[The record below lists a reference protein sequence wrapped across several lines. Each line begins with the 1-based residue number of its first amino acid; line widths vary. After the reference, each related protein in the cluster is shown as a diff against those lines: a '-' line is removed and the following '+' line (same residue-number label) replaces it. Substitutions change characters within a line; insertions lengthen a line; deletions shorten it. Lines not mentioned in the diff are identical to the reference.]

1 MSALNP
7 APNQVVDLLT
17 KEELQAALPA
27 KMKKSVGQNIIDAV
41 NANISNPDE
50 YEHFR
55 DNLLSFGSVM
65 AEGKFKIETYLS
77 AVKYVS
83 HKLAGRNNGEAY
95 ALTFPDKMQRY
106 AANGTTAKDISSY
119 CTAWHK
125 SKLVTLLMA
134 QSLTPAW
141 IINQDAFQTAI
152 NVQFELATC
161 AKSEKVRSDAANS
174 LLTHLKQPEAA
185 KVEIDIGTKDGK
197 STIELLREATLR
209 LVEKQRLE
217 IEGGG
222 ASALDIAEQPLTL
235 EHEEVEEV

>member
-7 APNQVVDLLT
+7 VPNQVIDLLT
-17 KEELQAALPA
+17 KEEFQAALPD
-27 KMKKSVGQNIIDAV
+27 KVKKSVGQDIIDAV

-50 YEHFR
+50 YEHYR

-65 AEGKFKIETYLS
+65 ADGKFKIETYLS

-95 ALTFPDKMQRY
+95 ALTFPEKFKRY
-106 AANGTTAKDISSY
+106 AAQGTSSKDISSY

-152 NVQFELATC
+152 NVQFELATT

-174 LLTHLKQPEAA
+174 LLTHLKQPETA
-185 KVEIDIGTKDGK
+185 KVEVNLKTNDGK
-197 STIELLREATLR
+197 STIEILREATLR
-209 LVEKQRLE
+209 LVAEQRLK
-217 IEGGG
+217 IEAGA
-222 ASALDIAEQPLTL
+222 ASALEIAEQPLIL
-235 EHEEVEEV
+235 EHDGEVV